1 MSPVLG
7 TGIQKNCRWNKQ
19 NLIITG
25 TIGAGTGTGVKKT
38 SRKFCKCLNTGTPM
52 NGRRD
57 KKNFMVAG
65 LNGAGTGTGVKN
77 KSQKFIIDSR

>member
-25 TIGAGTGTGVKKT
+25 TIGAGTGTGVKKNIT
-38 SRKFCKCLNTGTPM
+38 KILQMFEYWYSDEWPKG
-52 NGRRD
+52 
-57 KKNFMVAG
+57 
-65 LNGAGTGTGVKN
+65 
-77 KSQKFIIDSR
+77 